1 MVAEELSSPHP
12 QLSEQGCACV
22 GPLLA
27 RFVKNGKLVCTE
39 SKCTGNVS
47 GRVDS
52 GHSQGR
58 EIKATARPVFLPP
71 ETHTL
76 YVGGAYVPRRGGS
89 TLVAR
94 SVHSNDGRRC
104 EQQEGRGRDAEG
116 HSSAS
121 HGGEA
126 HVEEMDTDTN
136 TRRARCTGDDES
148 APKTRDSTRRRCTA
162 RSRRHVD
169 QRACI
174 RRHRPPRV
182 TARGPKTGAAVC
194 V

>member
-22 GPLLA
+22 GPLWA

-58 EIKATARPVFLPP
+58 EIKATPTARPVFLPP
-71 ETHTL
+71 ETYFMLAGRTR
-76 YVGGAYVPRRGGS
+76 PPPWR
-89 TLVAR
+89 LVAQR
-94 SVHSNDGRRC
+94 AFKRWAQVRAA
-104 EQQEGRGRDAEG
+104 QEGRGRDAEG

-182 TARGPKTGAAVC
+182 TARGPKTGAAV
-194 V
+194 